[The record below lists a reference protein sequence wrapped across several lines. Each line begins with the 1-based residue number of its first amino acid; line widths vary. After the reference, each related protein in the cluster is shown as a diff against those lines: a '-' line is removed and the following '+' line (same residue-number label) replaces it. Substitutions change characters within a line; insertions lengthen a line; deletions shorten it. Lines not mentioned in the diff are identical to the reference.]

1 MLFIKYKPINH
12 ITRFSIP
19 VFNSVGTIKCIGW
32 STMRKK
38 EDKYDFRAF
47 GLAIKEARLKRGLT
61 REQVGALIEID
72 PRYLTNIENKG
83 QHPSIQ
89 VLYDL
94 VSLLHVSVDEF
105 FLPANNLV
113 KSTRRLQIEKYMDSF
128 TDKELSLMESLAS
141 GINEARNIED

>member
-1 MLFIKYKPINH
+1 
-12 ITRFSIP
+12 
-19 VFNSVGTIKCIGW
+19 
-32 STMRKK
+32 MRKK

-83 QHPSIQ
+83 Q
-89 VLYDL
+89 
-94 VSLLHVSVDEF
+94 SLLHVSVDEF

>member
-1 MLFIKYKPINH
+1 
-12 ITRFSIP
+12 
-19 VFNSVGTIKCIGW
+19 
-32 STMRKK
+32 MRKK

-72 PRYLTNIENKG
+72 PRYLTNIEDKG
-83 QHPSIQ
+83 QHRIQ

>member
-1 MLFIKYKPINH
+1 MIRQNIFEH
-12 ITRFSIP
+12 T
-19 VFNSVGTIKCIGW
+19 
-32 STMRKK
+32 
-38 EDKYDFRAF
+38 
-47 GLAIKEARLKRGLT
+47 KRQT
-61 REQVGALIEID
+61 PKMTFV
-72 PRYLTNIENKG
+72 YVTNIENKG

>member
-1 MLFIKYKPINH
+1 
-12 ITRFSIP
+12 
-19 VFNSVGTIKCIGW
+19 
-32 STMRKK
+32 MRKK

-47 GLAIKEARLKRGLT
+47 GLAIKAARLKRGLT